1 MSFDPAEIE
10 AVALRV
16 AELLGEQD
24 AGASGLVDAA
34 SLAQMLGVKRRWVYA
49 RARELGAIRLGDGP
63 RAPLRF
69 DARRVR
75 ETLARRDGTRPRPA
89 APSAERPSRA
99 RARALPP
106 GVMPV
111 RARPSR

>member
-1 MSFDPAEIE
+1 MSIDPDEVE

-16 AELLGEQD
+16 AELLGEQ
-24 AGASGLVDAA
+24 GAAAAKLVDAA

-49 RARELGAIRLGDGP
+49 RASELGAIRLGDGP

-75 ETLARRDGTRPRPA
+75 ETLARAGTRPRPA
-89 APSAERPSRA
+89 VPSAERPSRA
-99 RARALPP
+99 RARGLPP
-106 GVMPV
+106 GVKPV

>member
-1 MSFDPAEIE
+1 MTFDPDDIE
-10 AVALRV
+10 AVARRV

-24 AGASGLVDAA
+24 AVPAGLVDAA

-49 RARELGAIRLGDGP
+49 RASQLGAIRLGDGP

-75 ETLARRDGTRPRPA
+75 ETLARRDGTRPRPP
-89 APSAERPSRA
+89 APSPDRPPRA
-99 RARALPP
+99 RARARPS
-106 GVMPV
+106 GVKPV